1 METIFHYFFTKPYK
15 ISYFTIFHNIGYTTS
30 KSNIISRY
38 WSVILVSVLTTSVI
52 DRDWQEIGLKSSLEL
67 SIGSKNTSEDLG
79 SSFYQI
85 KHVRTVFLPNYIDLT
100 NNYFVYRA
108 SDNVVRKPR
117 LFYVSTSSYITSI
130 STASICYITSTT
142 TAPLSCS
149 RKKRMITVDGETE
162 SEVQPSKSDVDT
174 LQSHEEKDNIE
185 REGRF
190 LVYWITTTS
199 TSYFTSYTTTYS
211 VSSVTC
217 TPIGANICGQLLY

>member
-1 METIFHYFFTKPYK
+1 MGVTM
-15 ISYFTIFHNIGYTTS
+15 
-30 KSNIISRY
+30 KSVCLLIIIAY
-38 WSVILVSVLTTSVI
+38 GVL
-52 DRDWQEIGLKSSLEL
+52 
-67 SIGSKNTSEDLG
+67 
-79 SSFYQI
+79 
-85 KHVRTVFLPNYIDLT
+85 
-100 NNYFVYRA
+100 A

-130 STASICYITSTT
+130 STASICYISSTEK
-142 TAPLSCS
+142 PPISCS

-199 TSYFTSYTTTYS
+199 PSYFTSYTTTYS
-211 VSSVTC
+211 ISSVTC
-217 TPIGANICGQLLY
+217 SPIGANICG